1 MPLTV
6 ELDRSSVIPLYYQ
19 LAQAIEAAIRNGEWK
34 PGERFENELAMG
46 RRLTLS
52 RPTVRRA
59 VQEVVDKGLLV
70 RKRGVGTLVAPNP
83 QHQRTERRQSRLIGA
98 MFGMVSGNIQF
109 NMQVLDG
116 LYTAASSRGY
126 ELVLSAI
133 TESRNELCAA
143 EALQGFR
150 PDAAIMLDPP
160 TPSPVLAGKLP
171 MVAIGW
177 SVDDEAVDVVR
188 TDDFIGMKQAI
199 NYLMDRGHRSIVHI
213 DGGDGE
219 VSRARRAGYVAAMTE
234 AGHQAEV
241 RVISGGETQMD
252 GYFAART
259 LLDDPVLPTAVIAFN
274 DELAVSLVESLVHA
288 GYRVPQDVSV
298 VGWDNSALSRLPHT
312 RLTTL
317 AQDTSAISELAI
329 ARAIAR
335 IEGASAGPRE
345 IVLRPELMIRATTG
359 AVRDT

>member
-1 MPLTV
+1 MPLAV
-6 ELDRSSVIPLYYQ
+6 ELDRSSPVPLYHQ
-19 LAQAIEAAIRNGEWK
+19 LAQAIEAAIRNGECA

-59 VQEVVDKGLLV
+59 VQEVVDKGLLI

-83 QHQRTERRQSRLIGA
+83 QHQRAERRQSRLIGT

-116 LYTAASSRGY
+116 LYAAATSRGY

-133 TESRNELCAA
+133 TESRDEVRAV
-143 EALQGFR
+143 EALQAFH

-160 TPSPVLAGKLP
+160 TPSPALAGKLP
-171 MVAIGW
+171 MVTIGW

-188 TDDFIGMKQAI
+188 TDDLVGMKQAVSH
-199 NYLMDRGHRSIVHI
+199 LAERGHRHIVHV
-213 DGGDGE
+213 DGGEGE
-219 VSRARRAGYVAAMTE
+219 VSRARRAAYVAAMTE
-234 AGHQAEV
+234 AGHQAEI
-241 RVISGGETQMD
+241 RLISGGETQMD
-252 GYFAART
+252 GYFAARA

-274 DELAVSLVESLVHA
+274 DELAVSVVESLVHA
-288 GYRVPQDVSV
+288 GYRVPHDVSV
-298 VGWDNSALSRLPHT
+298 IGWDNSALSKLPHT
-312 RLTTL
+312 RLTTV
-317 AQDTSAISELAI
+317 AQDTKAISELAI
-329 ARAIAR
+329 DRAIAR

-359 AVRDT
+359 AARD